1 MNNFKRKTE
10 EKVILKFSKKNKKI
24 QNSFQNGTK
33 WLRISPLKHP
43 KRGSS
48 QNLIRHLKSVNCK
61 KNANLIFFYAQ
72 KKLK

>member
-1 MNNFKRKTE
+1 MNHFMNNFKRKTE

-43 KRGSS
+43 KMGTS
-48 QNLIRHLKSVNCK
+48 
-61 KNANLIFFYAQ
+61 
-72 KKLK
+72 